1 MVPWHIG
8 CNSRAAMKT
17 TILVLALAACGG
29 HDFDGTWL
37 GSIERDDVATSV
49 KTTVDESWDVDE
61 TAGTLDRT
69 RGNEHCTLSIERGT
83 CSHGCYDK
91 VILAGQT
98 CTLDG
103 VPLVLLDGLMET
115 AGGTRDAN
123 VSLSWATAPGD
134 PAEVVESGTMIQ
146 Q

>member
-1 MVPWHIG
+1 
-8 CNSRAAMKT
+8 MKT
-17 TILVLALAACGG
+17 TILLLALAACGG

-37 GSIERDDVATSV
+37 GSIEREDVANSAKATL
-49 KTTVDESWDVDE
+49 DESWDIDE
-61 TAGTLDRT
+61 AAGTLDRT

-83 CSHGCYDK
+83 CSQGCFDK

-103 VPLVLLDGLMET
+103 VPLVLLDGLMQT
-115 AGGTRDAN
+115 AGGTRDAA

-134 PAEVVESGTMIQ
+134 PAEVVETGTMTQ

>member
-1 MVPWHIG
+1 
-8 CNSRAAMKT
+8 MKP
-17 TILVLALAACGG
+17 TILLLALTACGG

-37 GSIERDDVATSV
+37 GSIEREDVATSA
-49 KTTVDESWDVDE
+49 KTTLDERWEIDE
-61 TAGTLDRT
+61 AAGTLDRT
-69 RGNEHCTLSIERGT
+69 RGSEQCTLSIERGS
-83 CSHGCYDK
+83 CSHGCFDK

-123 VSLSWATAPGD
+123 VTLTWATAPGD
-134 PAEVVESGTMIQ
+134 PTEVVEAGTMIQ